1 MKLIVEKEKFKS
13 ILDIVQGII
22 EKRTTMPILNTI
34 LIEANEKIYIK
45 ATNLEKSIV
54 SNLEAEI
61 IEKGSTCVPAKK
73 LNEII
78 KSLSEEKIELSLE
91 NNYLKIKSGKSIFKI
106 FTQSPEDF
114 PKIKTLDLAKKS
126 NLKKEELQKSIE
138 KIEYAIYPDESRLSL
153 NGIYIHTND
162 GKLRFVA
169 SDGYRLSYN
178 EIDFDGDNID
188 VLIPKRAVNDIKKIC
203 KESKSDNINLSIE
216 SNMASLDTEN
226 IVFITRL
233 NEAKFPNYKD
243 VIPINNMKAF
253 VNKNS
258 IINSIEKLLTIAD
271 EMTKSI
277 ILNIDENSI
286 KMNTTNSEV
295 GEAEDEIEVKYEGE
309 KLTIGFNGE
318 FLLDA
323 IKHVDSDTIEMAFKD
338 SQTAVTISGDNRY
351 KALVMPIRI

>member
-114 PKIKTLDLAKKS
+114 PKIKTLDLAKKT
-126 NLKKEELQKSIE
+126 NLKKEEFQKSIE

-178 EIDFDGDNID
+178 EIDFDGENID

-243 VIPINNMKAF
+243 VIPTNNMKAF

>member
-1 MKLIVEKEKFKS
+1 MKLIVEKEKVKS

-34 LIEANEKIYIK
+34 LIEAEDKVLIK

-54 SNLEAEI
+54 SFLDSEI
-61 IEKGSTCVPAKK
+61 IEKGSTCIPARK
-73 LNEII
+73 LYEII

-91 NNYLKIKSGKSIFKI
+91 NNYLKIRSGKSLFKI
-106 FTQSPEDF
+106 FTQSPDDF
-114 PKIKTLDLAKKS
+114 PKIKTLELSKKTIL
-126 NLKKEELQKSIE
+126 NKDDLQKSIE
-138 KIEYAIYPDESRLSL
+138 KIEYAVYPDESRLSL

-178 EIDFDGDNID
+178 EIDYDGENID
-188 VLIPKRAVNDIKKIC
+188 VLIPKKAINDVKKIC
-203 KESKSDNINLSIE
+203 KDSKSDKINLSIE
-216 SNMASLDTEN
+216 SNMASLETEN
-226 IVFITRL
+226 IIFITRL

-243 VIPINNMKAF
+243 VIPNNNMKAYI
-253 VNKNS
+253 NKND
-258 IINSIEKLLTIAD
+258 IVNSIEKLLTIAD

-277 ILNIDENSI
+277 VLNVNENSI
-286 KMNTTNSEV
+286 KMNTTNNEV
-295 GEAEDEIEVKYEGE
+295 GEAEDEIEIKYEGE

-323 IKHVDSDTIEMAFKD
+323 IKHVDSDTIEMSFKD
-338 SQTAVTISGDNRY
+338 SQTAVTITGDNKY